1 MLQGFQL
8 MKIEWIDQQTCMQSL
23 HCNNTAHHVI
33 FRTFSPRNRFA
44 IIAAMNGAVANKSIA
59 FATDVV

>member
-1 MLQGFQL
+1 MYA
-8 MKIEWIDQQTCMQSL
+8 IPPIATI
-23 HCNNTAHHVI
+23 TAHHVI

>member
-8 MKIEWIDQQTCMQSL
+8 MKIEWIDRKHVCYPSIATI
-23 HCNNTAHHVI
+23 TAHHVI